1 MLQEQLQEQNRYSDV
16 ACRFRVYERNS
27 RKRLIATDQ
36 VSCVYGGRYDFWS
49 GLRVGDTPDSSVVE
63 YKCSAKQFE
72 LITCNASQI
81 EGSGGRGSGKSEGG
95 ALRTLRFVAELPGEF
110 GEVVG
115 PTFRVVRIDWIKIL
129 ALLGQTHP
137 SWLLP
142 GTAGIKRTEREL
154 HFSNGHV
161 LRFVSADH
169 PDSLRS
175 WGGSY
180 AWVDEGQDVTTE
192 AIDIVWPSLRL
203 TDQPRLWH
211 TLTPKAGEPLERHQ
225 ALLAEIADT
234 AREGGVID
242 ANLSVFDSYSNPF
255 ISHRVFD
262 LARKRMDERRYRQE
276 IGADWSAVVD
286 EDTPYV
292 LPAFKREKH
301 GIHWPL
307 NRGLDITREVTKRRT
322 GYARDYIGGVD
333 YNWDWPNFCVLMK
346 VIAECDV
353 EWGSSV
359 DEVKR
364 QRIVKAA
371 LADHRLQ
378 HWCAVAVVRSKGH
391 AGHLGRAVKDGGYP
405 ASDVLVIDDASG
417 QYNRGKNAKNSSS
430 RLMRDEGFIVVHPT
444 RNPGIK
450 DGINALAAKLAPVDG
465 EPTFHMALPECEE
478 LAESMENALWTKGEQ
493 LDKSQGFDHL
503 VAATE
508 YPVAYFC
515 PAARIRTG
523 VQGVSLR

>member
-1 MLQEQLQEQNRYSDV
+1 LV
-16 ACRFRVYERNS
+16 
-27 RKRLIATDQ
+27 ATDT
-36 VSCVYGGRYDFWS
+36 VSRVYGGRYDCWS
-49 GLRVGDTPDSSVVE
+49 GQRIGDAPASSIVQ

-72 LITCNASQI
+72 LITSDASQI

-95 ALRTLRFVAELPGEF
+95 ALRVVRFIADLPCEN

-115 PTFRVVRIDWIKIL
+115 PTFRVVRIDWFKIL
-129 ALLGQTHP
+129 AMLGQAVT

-142 GTAGIKRTEREL
+142 GSTGIKRTEREL
-154 HFSNGHV
+154 HFVNGHV
-161 LRFVSADH
+161 LRFVSADN

-180 AWVDEGQDVTTE
+180 AWIDEDQDVTTE
-192 AIDIVWPSLRL
+192 AVDIVWPSLRL
-203 TDQPRLWH
+203 TDRPRIWR
-211 TLTPKAGEPLERHQ
+211 TLTPKAGEPLERHS
-225 ALLAEIADT
+225 ALLAEIAET
-234 AREGGVID
+234 QREGGTAD
-242 ANLSVFDSYSNPF
+242 ASLSVFDSYSNPF

-262 LARKRMDERRYRQE
+262 LARKRMDARRYRQE

-292 LPAFKREKH
+292 LPAFKRETH
-301 GIHWPL
+301 GIKWPL
-307 NRGLDITREVTKRRT
+307 NSGLDITCEVTKRRT
-322 GYARDYIGGVD
+322 GYSRELIGGVD
-333 YNWDWPNFCVLMK
+333 YNWDWPNFCVLLK

-353 EWGSSV
+353 EWGSV
-359 DEVKR
+359 VNEVKR

-378 HWCAVAVVRSKGH
+378 HWCAIGVVRSKGH
-391 AGHLGRAVKDGGYP
+391 AGHLGRAIKDAGYQ
-405 ASDVLVIDDASG
+405 AKNVLVIDDASG

-430 RLMRDEGFIVVHPT
+430 RLIRDEGFTVVHPT

-465 EPTFHMALPECEE
+465 DPTFHMALPECEE
-478 LAESMENALWTKGEQ
+478 LAESMENAMWTKGEQ

-503 VAATE
+503 IAATE
-508 YPVAYFC
+508 YPIAYFC
-515 PAARIRTG
+515 PAARIKSG
-523 VQGVSLR
+523 VQGLSIR